1 MPIINIQIIQGH
13 STTQKTDLLK
23 NMTQAVVDSI
33 SAPLASVRVV
43 IQEVERENVIVAG
56 VLGSDMALAT
66 VGLISGRTEEQKAA
80 LIAALAHSVETSIGL
95 SVQNVRVILLD
106 TPTTDM
112 GVAGGKTAKAAGR

>member
-1 MPIINIQIIQGH
+1 MGSEMCIRDRGY
-13 STTQKTDLLK
+13 SATQKTDLLK

-80 LIAALAHSVETSIGL
+80 LIAALANSVEKSIGL
-95 SVQNVRVILLD
+95 SIQNVRVILLD

>member
-13 STTQKTDLLK
+13 SATQKTDLLK

-33 SAPLASVRVV
+33 GAPLASVRVV
-43 IQEVERENVIVAG
+43 IQEVMRENVIVAG
-56 VLGSDMALAT
+56 ELGKDMALAT
-66 VGLISGRTEEQKAA
+66 VGLIAGRTEEQKAA

-95 SVQNVRVILLD
+95 SIQNVRVILLD

>member
-1 MPIINIQIIQGH
+1 MPIINLQIMQGH
-13 STTQKTDLLK
+13 TAVQKTELLK

-43 IQEVERENVIVAG
+43 IQEVPRENVIVAG
-56 VLGSDMALAT
+56 ELGKDMALAT
-66 VGLISGRTEEQKAA
+66 VGLIAGRTEDQKAA
-80 LIAALAHSVETSIGL
+80 LIAALAASVEQSIGL
-95 SVQNVRVILLD
+95 SIQNVRVILLD

>member
-1 MPIINIQIIQGH
+1 MPIINIQIIQGY
-13 STTQKTDLLK
+13 SATQKTDLLK

-80 LIAALAHSVETSIGL
+80 LIAALAHSVEKSIGL
-95 SVQNVRVILLD
+95 SIQNVRVILLD

>member
-13 STTQKTDLLK
+13 SATQKTDLLK

-33 SAPLASVRVV
+33 GAPLASVRVV
-43 IQEVERENVIVAG
+43 IQEVMRENVIVAG
-56 VLGSDMALAT
+56 VLGTDMALAT

-80 LIAALAHSVETSIGL
+80 LIAALANSVETSIGL
-95 SVQNVRVILLD
+95 STQNVRVILLD
-106 TPTTDM
+106 TPATDM